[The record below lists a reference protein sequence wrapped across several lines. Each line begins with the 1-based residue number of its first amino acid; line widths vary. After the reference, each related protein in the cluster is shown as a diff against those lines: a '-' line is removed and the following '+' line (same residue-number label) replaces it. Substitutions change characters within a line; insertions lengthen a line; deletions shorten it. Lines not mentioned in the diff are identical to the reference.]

1 MCCRLPA
8 GVSPSLQQQL
18 ARALLKIGDVFPGTD
33 MILVLRQDGSAV
45 YYQQLAADADQ
56 AEVISVVSSLKR
68 AALQLA
74 DTLGQTQCPALH
86 VKGSKNIFSC
96 YDAGT
101 EFTLAFFTPMSESE
115 LEFFDTSQADTLMV
129 PILDELKLLLQGSV

>member
-8 GVSPSLQQQL
+8 GVSPSLQQLL
-18 ARALLKIGDVFPGTD
+18 ARALIKIGDVFPGTD
-33 MILVLRQDGSAV
+33 MMLVLRQDGSAV
-45 YYQQLAADADQ
+45 YYQQFAPDADQ
-56 AEVISVVSSLKR
+56 AEVTAVVSSLKR

-86 VKGSKNIFSC
+86 VKGGKNIFSC

-115 LEFFDTSQADTLMV
+115 LELFDTSQADSLMV
-129 PILDELKLLLQGSV
+129 PILEELKILLQGSV

>member
-8 GVSPSLQQQL
+8 GVTPSLQQQL
-18 ARALLKIGDVFPGTD
+18 ARTLVKIGDVFPGTD

-45 YYQQLAADADQ
+45 YQQLAADADQ

-86 VKGSKNIFSC
+86 VKGGKNIFNC

-115 LEFFDTSQADTLMV
+115 LELFDTSHSDTMMI
-129 PILDELKLLLQGSV
+129 PILDELKILLQGSV